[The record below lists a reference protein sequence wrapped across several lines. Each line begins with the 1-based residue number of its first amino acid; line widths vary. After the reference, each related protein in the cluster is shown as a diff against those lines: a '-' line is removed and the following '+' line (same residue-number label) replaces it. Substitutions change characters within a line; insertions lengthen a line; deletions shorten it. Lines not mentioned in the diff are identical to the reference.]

1 MITTSVIRQAEY
13 NNKTKTTK
21 NRGGKNKRRSKEKL
35 VADIGGC
42 YI

>member
-13 NNKTKTTK
+13 NKTKTTK